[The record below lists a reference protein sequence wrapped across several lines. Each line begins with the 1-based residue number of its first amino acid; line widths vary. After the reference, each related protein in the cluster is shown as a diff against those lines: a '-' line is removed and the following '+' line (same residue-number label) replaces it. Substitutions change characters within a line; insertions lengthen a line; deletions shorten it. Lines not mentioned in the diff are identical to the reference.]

1 LQTIHKLYGN
11 ILGLKPS
18 EMHRVERIYRRRIP
32 SDRVVT
38 LELCRY
44 LCELSFEI
52 KRQIGLLVNRAG
64 NITLVVVGDNRGI
77 LIPPLPRYRT
87 GPSRLRGLRCIHTHL
102 QGEGLTRDDLTD
114 LARLRLDFMVAL
126 EVNSKGM
133 PGQAYGAH
141 LLPSTEATEL
151 WSLLPAVPAQQWNLD
166 FSQLV
171 QSLEEE
177 FTRLFRS
184 RTVEGKRDRAILVHV
199 STNGHSQ
206 AEDSIAELK
215 ELARSSGVSI
225 LDSIIQHRPKTDPK
239 FLLGKGK
246 LQELVI
252 RSLQLGADTIIFD
265 HELTPAQ
272 ARSIADATELKIID
286 RTQLI
291 LDIFA
296 QRAQS
301 REGKIQVEL
310 AQLKYMLPK
319 LVGRGDSL
327 SRLAGGIGGRGPGE
341 TKLEIDRRRARDRI
355 HRLEREI
362 EAIAKRRTTR
372 RAQRGKKGI
381 PVVSIVG
388 YTNAGKST
396 LLNTLTH
403 SQVLVADQLFAT
415 LDPASR
421 RLRLPQDQEIII
433 SDTVGL
439 IRNLP
444 KDLSAAFRATLDELH
459 DADLLL
465 HVVDISNPECEQ
477 QMGAV
482 TRILE
487 DLNLGQKPLLTVF
500 NKMDKVGP
508 EMGQN
513 LSRRHDAVLISALR
527 PETLT
532 TLLERIQSLLRRI
545 LAESRA
551 GSISS
556 YPPSRFRLEGSEAQS
571 ACIP

>member
-1 LQTIHKLYGN
+1 MHKLYGN
-11 ILGLKPS
+11 TLGLKPS
-18 EMHRVERIYRRRIP
+18 EIHRVERIYRRRIP
-32 SDRVVT
+32 PDRVVT

-52 KRQIGLLVNRAG
+52 KRQIGLLANRAG
-64 NITLVVVGDNRGI
+64 NITLVVVGDSRGI

-102 QGEGLTRDDLTD
+102 HGESLTRDDLTD
-114 LARLRLDFMVAL
+114 LARLRLDFMAAL
-126 EVNSKGM
+126 EVNEEGM
-133 PGQAYGAH
+133 PGQIYGAH

-151 WSLLPAVPAQQWNLD
+151 WSLLPAVPAHQWSLD
-166 FSQLV
+166 FAQLV

-184 RTVEGKRDRAILVHV
+184 RAVEGKRDRAILVHV
-199 STNGHSQ
+199 SSNGHSQ
-206 AEDSIAELK
+206 AEDSVAELK
-215 ELARSSGVSI
+215 ELADSSGVSV

-239 FLLGKGK
+239 YLLGKGK
-246 LQELVI
+246 LQELII

-265 HELTPAQ
+265 HDLTPAQ
-272 ARSIADATELKIID
+272 ARSIADATDLKIID

-310 AQLKYMLPK
+310 AQLKYLLPK

-362 EAIAKRRTTR
+362 EALAKRRMVR
-372 RAQRGKKGI
+372 RTQRGKKGI
-381 PVVSIVG
+381 PVVAIVG

-444 KDLSAAFRATLDELH
+444 KDLTAAFRATLDELH
-459 DADLLL
+459 DADFLL
-465 HVVDISNPECEQ
+465 HVVDMSNPECEQ
-477 QMGAV
+477 QMSAV
-482 TRILE
+482 TRILA
-487 DLNLGQKPLLTVF
+487 DLGLAEKPLLTVF
-500 NKMDKVGP
+500 NKVDKVSP
-508 EMGQN
+508 EIGRN
-513 LSRRHDAVLISALR
+513 LGKRHEAVVISALR
-527 PETLT
+527 PETLA
-532 TLLERIQSLLRRI
+532 TLLEKIQSLLRRTP
-545 LAESRA
+545 AEPGENTLSPH
-551 GSISS
+551 
-556 YPPSRFRLEGSEAQS
+556 PPNRFLPEGSKAQS